1 VIQFNA
7 NLLTIRTCL
16 NCAARINLIKKGKER
31 AINFLDLLE
40 VVVGGTEMNSFSD
53 THHDLQFASITAP
66 IGLASKRII
75 DIVIALSGI
84 VLLAPL
90 LIICFVATV
99 VTSSGPALFRHRRVG
114 FNGKYFDCLKFRT
127 MVMDAPERLC
137 ELLQSDPIA
146 AAEWASTRKL
156 RYDPRVTAIG
166 AILRKSSLDELP
178 QLFNVL
184 RGDMSI
190 VGPRPVTEEELVRY
204 SSSIGAYLACRP
216 GITGLWQVSGRSAT
230 TYNKR
235 IACDT
240 FYARNWS
247 MALDAKI
254 LIVTIPS
261 LLVSD
266 SAC

>member
-1 VIQFNA
+1 MFRGFFEIVFESA
-7 NLLTIRTCL
+7 DVF
-16 NCAARINLIKKGKER
+16 GS
-31 AINFLDLLE
+31 
-40 VVVGGTEMNSFSD
+40 TEMNSWAD
-53 THHDLQFASITAP
+53 THSDPQFASKVTAP
-66 IGLASKRII
+66 IGLTSKRIV
-75 DIVIALSGI
+75 DIVIAASAI

-90 LIICFVATV
+90 LIICFIATV
-99 VTSSGPALFRHRRVG
+99 LSSPGPVLFRHRRVG
-114 FNGKYFDCLKFRT
+114 FNGRYFDCLKFRT
-127 MVMDAPERLC
+127 MVTDAPDCLRQ
-137 ELLQSDPIA
+137 LLESDPMA
-146 AAEWASTRKL
+146 AAEWASNRKL

-190 VGPRPVTEEELVRY
+190 VGPRPVTDEELIRY
-204 SSSIGAYLACRP
+204 SSSVGAYLACRP
-216 GITGLWQVSGRSAT
+216 GITGLWQVSGRSTA

-235 IACDT
+235 VACDT

-261 LLVSD
+261 LLLSD
-266 SAC
+266 NAY

>member
-1 VIQFNA
+1 
-7 NLLTIRTCL
+7 
-16 NCAARINLIKKGKER
+16 
-31 AINFLDLLE
+31 
-40 VVVGGTEMNSFSD
+40 MNSWADTQSD
-53 THHDLQFASITAP
+53 PQIASKVSKVTAP
-66 IGLASKRII
+66 IGLTSKRIV
-75 DIVIALSGI
+75 DIAVAVSAI

-90 LIICFVATV
+90 LIICFIATIL
-99 VTSSGPALFRHRRVG
+99 SSPGPALFRHRRVG
-114 FNGKYFDCLKFRT
+114 FNGRYFDCLKFRT
-127 MVMDAPERLC
+127 MVTDAPDCLRQ
-137 ELLQSDPIA
+137 LLESDSMA
-146 AAEWASTRKL
+146 AAEWASHRKL

-190 VGPRPVTEEELVRY
+190 VGPRPVTDEELVRY
-204 SSSIGAYLACRP
+204 SSSVGAYLACRP
-216 GITGLWQVSGRSAT
+216 GITGLWQVSGRSTA

-261 LLVSD
+261 LLLSD
-266 SAC
+266 NAY

>member
-1 VIQFNA
+1 
-7 NLLTIRTCL
+7 
-16 NCAARINLIKKGKER
+16 
-31 AINFLDLLE
+31 
-40 VVVGGTEMNSFSD
+40 MNSLTE
-53 THHDLQFASITAP
+53 THTDPRFVSEVTAP
-66 IGLASKRII
+66 VGLTSKRII

-99 VTSSGPALFRHRRVG
+99 VTSPGPALFRHRRVG

-127 MVMDAPERLC
+127 MMTDAPERLRQ
-137 ELLQSDPIA
+137 LLESDPIA
-146 AAEWASTRKL
+146 AAEWAANRKL
-156 RYDPRVTAIG
+156 RYDPRITAIG
-166 AILRKSSLDELP
+166 AMLRKSSLDELP

-204 SSSIGAYLACRP
+204 SSSIGAYLSCRP
-216 GITGLWQVSGRSAT
+216 GITGLWQVSGRSTT

-235 IACDT
+235 VACDT

-247 MALDAKI
+247 IALDAKI

-261 LLVSD
+261 VLFSD
-266 SAC
+266 SA

>member
-1 VIQFNA
+1 
-7 NLLTIRTCL
+7 
-16 NCAARINLIKKGKER
+16 
-31 AINFLDLLE
+31 
-40 VVVGGTEMNSFSD
+40 MNSL
-53 THHDLQFASITAP
+53 TETRRDLRIASEVTAP
-66 IGLASKRII
+66 IGLTSKRVI
-75 DIVIALSGI
+75 DIAIALSGI

-90 LIICFVATV
+90 LIICFIATV
-99 VTSSGPALFRHRRVG
+99 VTSPGPALFRHRRVG

-146 AAEWASTRKL
+146 AAEWAANRKL

-190 VGPRPVTEEELVRY
+190 VGPRPVTEDELVMY